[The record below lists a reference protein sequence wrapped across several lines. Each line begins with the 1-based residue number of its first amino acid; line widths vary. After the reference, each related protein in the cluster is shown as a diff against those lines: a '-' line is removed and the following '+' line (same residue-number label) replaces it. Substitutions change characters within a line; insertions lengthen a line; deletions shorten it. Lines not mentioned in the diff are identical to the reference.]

1 MEKYKCS
8 NISLPHNETE
18 ILNIFKTQTT
28 IIDEN
33 PKPTNK
39 PKCGSSIRGNA
50 YRNVNISKRYCGLF
64 GDPHLRTFNDIKQT
78 CVVKGAWPLIDNQF
92 LVVQV
97 TNVPLVEGFDATATN
112 KVRFIFSLSSK
123 VFVNK

>member
-1 MEKYKCS
+1 MKDHKCS
-8 NISLPHNETE
+8 NVSLPRNETKV
-18 ILNIFKTQTT
+18 LKIFKTSPA
-28 IIDEN
+28 IIVEN

-39 PKCGSSIRGNA
+39 PQCEPTIRGNA

-64 GDPHLRTFNDIKQT
+64 GDPHLRTFNDLKQT

-97 TNVPLVEGFDATATN
+97 TNVPLVEGFDATATS
-112 KVRFIFSLSSK
+112 KVR
-123 VFVNK
+123 